1 MTKEKRSLRS
11 PLFTTFRCRG
21 FPSNAQGRMEALQA
35 NHERPANPHERALPF
50 NGVHPH
56 GPPCESR
63 AEAPEPS
70 CLRSIARNK
79 GSNGKRNC
87 DKLHIAARRLVALA
101 HYFSKQ
107 VLKTILLLS
116 SLALGALAPAAVEAK
131 SSCGVAS
138 YYGPGF
144 HGRTTA
150 NGERFN
156 AYGLT
161 AAHRSLPFGSRV
173 KVVNQDTGRS
183 VTIRVNDDGP
193 HIPGRIIDLSEGAF
207 QQIASLGSGIARV
220 CITRV

>member
-1 MTKEKRSLRS
+1 MD
-11 PLFTTFRCRG
+11 
-21 FPSNAQGRMEALQA
+21 ALQA
-35 NHERPANPHERALPF
+35 NHERPANPHERAHPF
-50 NGVHPH
+50 SSVHPH

-79 GSNGKRNC
+79 GSNGKGNC
-87 DKLHIAARRLVALA
+87 DKLHIATGRLVVLA

-116 SLALGALAPAAVEAK
+116 SLALGAFAPAAVEAK

-150 NGERFN
+150 NGERFDSQ
-156 AYGLT
+156 ALT
-161 AAHRSLPFGSRV
+161 FAHRTMPFGTKI
-173 KVVNQDTGRS
+173 KVTNQDNGRS
-183 VTIRVNDDGP
+183 IIVRGNDRGP
-193 HIPGRIIDLSEGAF
+193 FYGSRIIDLSEAAF
-207 QQIASLGSGIARV
+207 SRIASRGQGLANV
-220 CITRV
+220 CISQV

>member
-1 MTKEKRSLRS
+1 M
-11 PLFTTFRCRG
+11 
-21 FPSNAQGRMEALQA
+21 
-35 NHERPANPHERALPF
+35 
-50 NGVHPH
+50 
-56 GPPCESR
+56 
-63 AEAPEPS
+63 
-70 CLRSIARNK
+70 
-79 GSNGKRNC
+79 
-87 DKLHIAARRLVALA
+87 
-101 HYFSKQ
+101 
-107 VLKTILLLS
+107 LKSILLS
-116 SLALGALAPAAVEAK
+116 AFIAFGAFAPAAVEAK
-131 SSCGVAS
+131 SSCGIAS

-220 CITRV
+220 CITRI

>member
-1 MTKEKRSLRS
+1 
-11 PLFTTFRCRG
+11 
-21 FPSNAQGRMEALQA
+21 
-35 NHERPANPHERALPF
+35 
-50 NGVHPH
+50 
-56 GPPCESR
+56 
-63 AEAPEPS
+63 
-70 CLRSIARNK
+70 
-79 GSNGKRNC
+79 
-87 DKLHIAARRLVALA
+87 
-101 HYFSKQ
+101 

-131 SSCGVAS
+131 SSCGIAS

-220 CITRV
+220 CITRI